1 MYTDVLRWTIILAS
15 RRSLAEADAKFGY
28 ILWMMPCLL
37 LARRKTLPRLHP
49 LQQSSLAVADRPT
62 DPDVGRPVA
71 AHARLR
77 QPGDADLEKLGRLL
91 GREQHDGR
99 RGRFLRRR
107 ASGKRRLR
115 GHFRSPVWQ

>member
-1 MYTDVLRWTIILAS
+1 MYCDGPPFQLQGEDLEKLSELQGKSSSGLRSA
-15 RRSLAEADAKFGY
+15 
-28 ILWMMPCLL
+28 CLL
-37 LARRKTLPRLHP
+37 LACRQALPRLHP
-49 LQQSSLAVADRPT
+49 LQQSSLAVADGPA
-62 DPDVGRPVA
+62 DADVGWAVA

-115 GHFRSPVWQ
+115 GHFRSPVWR